1 MNAASASGHSV
12 RFVVL
17 LCLPFVPLLWSLGQ
31 AVLAGLNAAAW
42 LALWHD
48 NQAFAAL
55 RMSLW
60 TGLASAALATAAAA
74 GLLSRST
81 TPAQLQRLA
90 LRQPFMLAVPH
101 AAFAM
106 GLVLLIAPSG
116 WLLRA
121 LSPWATGLLSPPPW
135 PTTQD
140 PWGLALIAV
149 LALKEIPFLLW
160 AAHAH
165 LLRPEVAQR
174 LQREL
179 QLAASFGYCAQAA
192 WWHIVWPQLLPRLA
206 APLLAVLAYSLT
218 VVDVSLV
225 IGPTSPP
232 TLAVLVWQWLLDAAA
247 QENAKGA
254 AAAWALAAT
263 VALSAALAWALLNA
277 PLWRRLRTRGVSTI
291 SARVSH
297 VELQPAV
304 APPHSASMYMPK
316 LSAWSTK
323 AGVGATPSLL
333 SAIYLAVLAALL
345 LGSFIGSWPFPDL
358 LPTHWSAAAWRTVWD
373 STAAVWTTLWLG
385 SASATC
391 ALLWV
396 TAWLEWAPMRWQ
408 HRLLALAYAP
418 LLLPALLWVIGLH
431 HLALSWGLDA
441 SGSGVW
447 LAHTLAC
454 LPYVL
459 LTCSGAYRG
468 FDVRYAQ
475 LAATLGQSRLRF
487 LLRVKWPLLRAA
499 LASGFAVGFAVS
511 VAQYLPT
518 LYVGAGRI
526 TTVTTEAV
534 TLAAGGQRSL
544 MAAFAWLQWLLP
556 VLVFA
561 AAAWLGRGRRFPQSS
576 QALGTMA
583 A

>member
-1 MNAASASGHSV
+1 MNAASASGHSG
-12 RFVVL
+12 RFAAL
-17 LCLPFVPLLWSLGQ
+17 LALVFVPLLWSLGQ
-31 AVLAGLNAAAW
+31 AVLAGLDAAAW
-42 LALWHD
+42 VALWQD
-48 NQAFAAL
+48 DQAFAAL

-60 TGLASAALATAAAA
+60 TGLTSAALATVAAAF
-74 GLLSRST
+74 LLSHSN

-90 LRQPFMLAVPH
+90 RRQAFMLAVPH

-140 PWGLALIAV
+140 PWGLGLIAV
-149 LALKEIPFLLW
+149 LTLKEIPFLLW

-165 LLRPEVAQR
+165 LLRPNVAER

-179 QLAASFGYCAQAA
+179 QLAASFGYGPRTA

-218 VVDVSLV
+218 VVDVALV

-232 TLAVLVWQWLLDAAA
+232 TLAVLAWQWLLDAAV
-247 QENAKGA
+247 QVNAKGA

-263 VALSAALAWALLNA
+263 VAVSAGMAWALLNA
-277 PLWRRLRTRGVSTI
+277 PLWRRLRTRGVLGLD
-291 SARVSH
+291 ARALH
-297 VELQPAV
+297 QPMRQA
-304 APPHSASMYMPK
+304 A
-316 LSAWSTK
+316 
-323 AGVGATPSLL
+323 PSLL

-345 LGSFIGSWPFPDL
+345 MGSFIGAWPFPDL
-358 LPTHWSAAAWRTVWD
+358 VPTHWSMAAWRTVWE
-373 STAAVWTTLWLG
+373 STATVWTTLWLG
-385 SASATC
+385 AASATC

-396 TAWLEWAPMRWQ
+396 VAWLEWAPPRWQ
-408 HRLLALAYAP
+408 QRLQALAYAP

-431 HLALSWGLDA
+431 RLALSTGMDA
-441 SGSGVW
+441 SANGVW

-459 LTCSGAYRG
+459 LTCSGAYSG
-468 FDVRYAQ
+468 FDARYAQ
-475 LAATLGQSRLRF
+475 LAATLGQTRLRF
-487 LLRVKWPLLRAA
+487 LLQVKWPLLRAS

-518 LYVGAGRI
+518 LYVGAGRFA
-526 TTVTTEAV
+526 TVTTEAV
-534 TLAAGGQRSL
+534 ALASGGQRSL

-561 AAAWLGRGRRFPQSS
+561 GAAWLGRSRRFPRPA

-583 A
+583 P